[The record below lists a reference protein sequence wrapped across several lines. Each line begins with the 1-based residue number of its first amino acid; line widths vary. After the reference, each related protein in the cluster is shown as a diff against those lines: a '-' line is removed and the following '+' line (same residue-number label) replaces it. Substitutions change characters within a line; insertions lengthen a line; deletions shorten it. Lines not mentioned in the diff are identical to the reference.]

1 MNENL
6 ESLRQKAWRFFQN
19 ENWDELILICTKII
33 ELEKLPKASIY
44 HYRGL
49 AYHKKG
55 GFDLAIEDFNK
66 ALELNPNNVET
77 YHCRGLA
84 YHKKGGFDLAI
95 EDFNKALELNPNNV
109 ETYHCRGVTY
119 YSKGDFDRAIED
131 FSKALK
137 LNPDNVGKTYHYRGL
152 AYHKKGVFDLAIE
165 DFNKALEL
173 NPNNVETYH
182 CRGVT
187 YYSKGDF
194 DRAIEDFSK
203 ALKLNPDN
211 VGKTYHYRGLAY
223 HKKGGFDL
231 AIEDFNKALELNPDN
246 MMSYTSRGV
255 AYCGKGDFDRAIE
268 DFSKALKLNPKNVMS
283 YDSRG
288 VAYYCK
294 GNFDR
299 AIEDFNKALELNPD
313 HAYTYFFR
321 GFIYNDKKDYDQ
333 AIADLSKTL
342 ELKPVDMLRA
352 RAHLLRG
359 KIYLLGEDLL
369 NAFDDF
375 VDSNKYN
382 PDLKF
387 IYPQNYV
394 ASQIADI
401 YKGSKEED
409 KTKAFKLYLKLLDSI
424 IKIQRKQFYKPE
436 EGKEVTHYT
445 SLSTLKNLANKER
458 FRFYNAAYMN
468 DPEEGSVFF
477 DIIKKKEPETNV
489 KEVFYEE
496 DEDPPYPSPAYIG
509 SFIMVN
515 SDDQEQRDKLFL
527 WRTYG
532 KHSGQEAAG
541 ACLIFRHEG
550 ALFAKTYE
558 PQVGYMQRLQSKLPM
573 LTGDLKD
580 PGERQHFKPPLY
592 KISYMDK
599 GNNKELSEEL
609 DELAESLKQVERHV
623 SERED
628 DIKNRLKRLARELL
642 DNIRFLF
649 KASHYKEEQE
659 VRVVQLY
666 YYDEN
671 MLQEQD
677 EIKVDTEQIPPRF
690 YLDAHSSFRFD
701 KVVLGPK
708 AHAVREWTQWLKE
721 RERGI
726 KAKKSEIKYGTQSF

>member
-6 ESLRQKAWRFFQN
+6 ENLKQKARQLFN
-19 ENWDELILICTKII
+19 DKNWDELIPICTEII
-33 ELEKLPKASIY
+33 ELEKSPRIKASAYYQRGSAYSGKGNSSQAMRDFIKFLELSSKDLPAYIFSDAIYSKDDLDQEIANSTKELELSPNDEFTY

-49 AYHKKG
+49 MYDKKG
-55 GFDLAIEDFNK
+55 DFDLAIADFTK
-66 ALELNPNNVET
+66 ALELNPN
-77 YHCRGLA
+77 YASAYFYRGRA
-84 YHKKGGFDLAI
+84 YDNKG
-95 EDFNKALELNPNNV
+95 DFNRAIADFTKALELSPNYREAYN
-109 ETYHCRGVTY
+109 HRGHV
-119 YSKGDFDRAIED
+119 YSNKGDFNRAIAD
-131 FSKALK
+131 FTKALE
-137 LNPDNVGKTYHYRGL
+137 LSPNDEFTYHYRGL
-152 AYHKKGVFDLAIE
+152 MYDKKGDLDLAIA
-165 DFNKALEL
+165 DFTKALEL
-173 NPNNVETYH
+173 
-182 CRGVT
+182 
-187 YYSKGDF
+187 S
-194 DRAIEDFSK
+194 
-203 ALKLNPDN
+203 PD
-211 VGKTYHYRGLAY
+211 YALAY
-223 HKKGGFDL
+223 LHRGF
-231 AIEDFNKALELNPDN
+231 
-246 MMSYTSRGV
+246 
-255 AYCGKGDFDRAIE
+255 
-268 DFSKALKLNPKNVMS
+268 
-283 YDSRG
+283 
-288 VAYYCK
+288 AYYK
-294 GNFDR
+294 EGDL
-299 AIEDFNKALELNPD
+299 DL
-313 HAYTYFFR
+313 
-321 GFIYNDKKDYDQ
+321 
-333 AIADLSKTL
+333 AIADLNKIL
-342 ELKPVDMLRA
+342 ELKPIDTLRA

-359 KIYLLGEDLL
+359 ATYLLKGNFL

-387 IYPQNYV
+387 ISPQNYV

-401 YKGSKEED
+401 YKGSKKEG
-409 KTKAFKLYLKLLDSI
+409 KAKAFELYSKLLHSI
-424 IKIQRKQFYKPE
+424 IKIQLKQFYKPE
-436 EGKEVTHYT
+436 EGREVAHYT
-445 SLSTLKNLANKER
+445 SLHTLKDLANEER

-477 DIIKKKEPETNV
+477 DIMKDSGINV
-489 KEVFYEE
+489 KEVFYKEE
-496 DEDPPYPSPAYIG
+496 DSPYPSPAYIG
-509 SFIMVN
+509 SFIMVDLN
-515 SDDQEQRDKLFL
+515 NQEQRDKLFL

-532 KHSGQEAAG
+532 KHNGQEATG

-550 ALFAKTYE
+550 ARFAKTYE

-649 KASHYKEEQE
+649 KASHYKEEKE

-690 YLDAHSSFRFD
+690 YLDAHDSFRFD
-701 KVVLGPK
+701 EVILGPE
-708 AHAVREWTQWLKE
+708 AHGVREWTQWLKK
-721 RERGI
+721 RGI
-726 KAKKSEIKYGTQSF
+726 KAKKSEIKYGKQSV